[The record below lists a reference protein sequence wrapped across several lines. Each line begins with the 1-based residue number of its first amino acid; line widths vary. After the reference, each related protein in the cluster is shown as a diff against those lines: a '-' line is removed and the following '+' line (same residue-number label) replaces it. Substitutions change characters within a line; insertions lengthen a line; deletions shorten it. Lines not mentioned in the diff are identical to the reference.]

1 MHKKSSHTNNMH
13 ASNSHKR
20 PLHKHYKNKYFA
32 AINKQKAK
40 IYDHCTYTII
50 IKKKIHDY
58 IKKFLTH

>member
-1 MHKKSSHTNNMH
+1 MHTN
-13 ASNSHKR
+13 NSHKR

-32 AINKQKAK
+32 AINKQRAK
-40 IYDHCTYTII
+40 IYDHCTYTLI